1 MRDKG
6 LAIALVASL
15 AAAPPAPHAPPQMV
29 RVAEGIYQFITP
41 PYGDVGLD
49 GNAVAILSND
59 GVLVFDSN
67 GTPAAAEAVIAQIR
81 KLTDKPVKYLVNSHW
96 HWDHWY
102 GSEAYVRAFPGIHI
116 VSQAGTRA
124 MMAGPALEFN
134 RPGIETQLP
143 AYIASLE
150 KKVGD
155 AEHATPPPADLPK
168 LRARLDD
175 DRFFFDQKKN
185 VRHVLPDLTYIDQ
198 MTIYLGDA
206 DVTETIRTPEVT
218 AAVSA
223 IARVPEVRAFLTGL
237 FRDIIQHSD
246 RDGIVVEGRDI
257 TTVVCPDAPVRIL
270 LTADEAVRMARRSA
284 ELADHS
290 AAHVGEAL
298 RRRDAADSRVVDF
311 MNAADGV
318 TTVDSTDLD
327 FDQTVDAV
335 IQVVQKAAHV

>member
-1 MRDKG
+1 MEDHRMTGTTVVAVDGPAGSGKSSVSKATARRLG
-6 LAIALVASL
+6 WAYLDTGAAYRALSWYVIA
-15 AAAPPAPHAPPQMV
+15 
-29 RVAEGIYQFITP
+29 RR
-41 PYGDVGLD
+41 LD
-49 GNAVAILSND
+49 PT
-59 GVLVFDSN
+59 DS
-67 GTPAAAEAVIAQIR
+67 GAVIA
-81 KLTDKPVKYLVNSHW
+81 S
-96 HWDHWY
+96 
-102 GSEAYVRAFPGIHI
+102 
-116 VSQAGTRA
+116 
-124 MMAGPALEFN
+124 
-134 RPGIETQLP
+134 
-143 AYIASLE
+143 
-150 KKVGD
+150 
-155 AEHATPPPADLPK
+155 
-168 LRARLDD
+168 
-175 DRFFFDQKKN
+175 
-185 VRHVLPDLTYIDQ
+185 LPDFDYRIGTDPDTYHVFV
-198 MTIYLGDA
+198 GDA

-237 FRDIIQHSD
+237 FRDIIRHSD